1 MPLTQFF
8 GQTVAS
14 CWWECVDIRLISH
27 VFKKW
32 KEKPTHRHKCHT
44 TDTSIHNMKRILKPP
59 SWADESWR
67 RSQQMLKAISN
78 QWNHSSWIIM
88 NINQMLFAGVESEL
102 MRTCRHEVIAG
113 CVYIHLRQCLYITVC
128 VCALKWVC
136 VRISCVWGL
145 LTSSTVTLW
154 LLTSLISRTSGR
166 RREREVPSPQRTVMT
181 SVCVWEDLCVCASK
195 PWERCTHKSSEKEAR
210 RLVFHVITGYICS
223 MEHMKT
229 CDGAGLNYSMS
240 ENYTNTNILAI

>member
-1 MPLTQFF
+1 
-8 GQTVAS
+8 
-14 CWWECVDIRLISH
+14 
-27 VFKKW
+27 
-32 KEKPTHRHKCHT
+32 
-44 TDTSIHNMKRILKPP
+44 
-59 SWADESWR
+59 
-67 RSQQMLKAISN
+67 
-78 QWNHSSWIIM
+78 M

-181 SVCVWEDLCVCASK
+181 SVCVSERTCVCVQASH
-195 PWERCTHKSSEKEAR
+195 ESVAR
-210 RLVFHVITGYICS
+210 TKVQKRRHGGLFFMWLLVIYAAWSTWKHVMGQV
-223 MEHMKT
+223 
-229 CDGAGLNYSMS
+229 
-240 ENYTNTNILAI
+240 